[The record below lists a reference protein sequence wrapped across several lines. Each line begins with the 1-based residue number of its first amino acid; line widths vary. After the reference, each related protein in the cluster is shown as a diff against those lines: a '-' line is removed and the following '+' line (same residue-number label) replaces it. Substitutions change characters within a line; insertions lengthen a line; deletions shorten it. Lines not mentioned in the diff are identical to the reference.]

1 MGYRGE
7 KAREV
12 QLTAAELLAQKFS
25 GKVEFKGGVSAQY
38 VAFGTKPVV
47 IGVTGLK
54 FDSPLVSVMAG
65 DDRLYNAFSTLAA
78 KNKSVCIVAGEE

>member
-12 QLTAAELLAQKFS
+12 QRTAAELLVEKFG
-25 GKVEFKGGVSAQY
+25 GKVEFKGGMSAQY

-65 DDRLYNAFSTLAA
+65 DDRLYKAFTTLAS
-78 KNKSVCIVAGEE
+78 KNKSICIVAGE